1 MEVQFYHI
9 DIRLKYNVCILKM
22 KLVYTCINAP
32 FVEKNI
38 EHHTET
44 VDFYQTYRNKL

>member
-9 DIRLKYNVCILKM
+9 DIRLKYAFPM
-22 KLVYTCINAP
+22 RLVYTCINAP

-38 EHHTET
+38 EHQTEI
-44 VDFYQTYRNKL
+44 VDFYQTAYRNKL